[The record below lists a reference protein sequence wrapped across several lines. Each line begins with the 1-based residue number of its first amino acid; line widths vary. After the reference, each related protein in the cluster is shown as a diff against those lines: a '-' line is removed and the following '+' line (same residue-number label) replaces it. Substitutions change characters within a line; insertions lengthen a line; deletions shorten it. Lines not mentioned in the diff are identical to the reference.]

1 MPSIFHYT
9 DSAGLLGIL
18 QSQCLFATDYRYL
31 NDLSEGT
38 MARDL
43 LVSVFEAELKQVTPK
58 LVAKR
63 LLDKRIF
70 DDDKLIRLQ
79 AESTYD
85 ALVKSLN
92 RSTPTFVLSFCRHEK
107 PKAIEHGLLSQWRA
121 YTGSAGFAIEFDDLE
136 LDKLIKV
143 ENSTFA
149 YAIMKSED
157 VRYKDY
163 ETLFDLK
170 KYAGVASEI
179 IRLAFEPRDV
189 SAITGKIE
197 IDPVVADFALNAF
210 YAKNYAFEE
219 EQEYRIVGARVRKDK
234 IRAGATRREKEI
246 KFRAKGGLVVPYVV
260 FLKRPKRR
268 LPITSIIVGPHPY
281 QEKQADAVM
290 LALQSS
296 PFAKAKVRL
305 SNIPLK
311 L

>member
-43 LVSVFEAELKQVTPK
+43 LVSVFEAEL
-58 LVAKR
+58 VAKR

-92 RSTPTFVLSFCRHEK
+92 RSTPTFVLSSCRHEK

-121 YTGSAGFAIEFDDLE
+121 YTGSAGFAIEFDDLV

-149 YAIMKSED
+149 YAIM
-157 VRYKDY
+157 
-163 ETLFDLK
+163 
-170 KYAGVASEI
+170 
-179 IRLAFEPRDV
+179 
-189 SAITGKIE
+189 
-197 IDPVVADFALNAF
+197 
-210 YAKNYAFEE
+210 
-219 EQEYRIVGARVRKDK
+219 
-234 IRAGATRREKEI
+234 
-246 KFRAKGGLVVPYVV
+246 
-260 FLKRPKRR
+260 
-268 LPITSIIVGPHPY
+268 
-281 QEKQADAVM
+281 
-290 LALQSS
+290 
-296 PFAKAKVRL
+296 
-305 SNIPLK
+305 
-311 L
+311 